1 MLTRNIDFKNF
12 RIKKN
17 TQIVKKKLK
26 KLIQENNEVIKSLR
40 KSYKNS
46 YDRRLVNKYNK
57 GSNYTVIGMGGSTLG
72 TQTIYDFLG
81 KKIDQGEE
89 FLVIKKNP
97 LVVPPDFEKMP
108 IPKNEIEK
116 SNTVRVENNQDS
128 DFKKLLKTQD
138 QNVDVS
144 ESEENSGN
152 LEKKIIDKIK

>member
-1 MLTRNIDFKNF
+1 M
-12 RIKKN
+12 KKN
-17 TQIVKKKLK
+17 NYPIFLLIFLFLISGCQDVKKGF
-26 KLIQENNEVIKSLR
+26 S
-40 KSYKNS
+40 
-46 YDRRLVNKYNK
+46 
-57 GSNYTVIGMGGSTLG
+57 
-72 TQTIYDFLG
+72 G

-116 SNTVRVENNQDS
+116 SNSIKVENNQDS

-138 QNVDVS
+138 QNFDVPDS
-144 ESEENSGN
+144 RENTGD

>member
-1 MLTRNIDFKNF
+1 M
-12 RIKKN
+12 KKN
-17 TQIVKKKLK
+17 NYLILLLSFLLLVSGCQDVKKGF
-26 KLIQENNEVIKSLR
+26 S
-40 KSYKNS
+40 
-46 YDRRLVNKYNK
+46 
-57 GSNYTVIGMGGSTLG
+57 
-72 TQTIYDFLG
+72 G

-116 SNTVRVENNQDS
+116 SNSIKVENNQDS

-144 ESEENSGN
+144 VSGENTGD

>member
-1 MLTRNIDFKNF
+1 M
-12 RIKKN
+12 KKN
-17 TQIVKKKLK
+17 NYPIFLLFFLFIVSGCQDVKKGF
-26 KLIQENNEVIKSLR
+26 S
-40 KSYKNS
+40 
-46 YDRRLVNKYNK
+46 
-57 GSNYTVIGMGGSTLG
+57 
-72 TQTIYDFLG
+72 G

-116 SNTVRVENNQDS
+116 SNSIKVENNQDS

-138 QNVDVS
+138 QNIDVS
-144 ESEENSGN
+144 DSRENTGD

>member
-1 MLTRNIDFKNF
+1 M
-12 RIKKN
+12 KKN
-17 TQIVKKKLK
+17 NYPIFMLIFLFLISGCQDVKKGF
-26 KLIQENNEVIKSLR
+26 S
-40 KSYKNS
+40 
-46 YDRRLVNKYNK
+46 
-57 GSNYTVIGMGGSTLG
+57 
-72 TQTIYDFLG
+72 G

-116 SNTVRVENNQDS
+116 SNSIKVENNQDS

-138 QNVDVS
+138 QNIFVS
-144 ESEENSGN
+144 DSKENTGD

>member
-1 MLTRNIDFKNF
+1 M
-12 RIKKN
+12 KKYN
-17 TQIVKKKLK
+17 YPIFLLFFLLLFSGCQDVKK
-26 KLIQENNEVIKSLR
+26 
-40 KSYKNS
+40 
-46 YDRRLVNKYNK
+46 
-57 GSNYTVIGMGGSTLG
+57 GFG
-72 TQTIYDFLG
+72 G

-116 SNTVRVENNQDS
+116 SSSIKVENNQDS
-128 DFKKLLKTQD
+128 EFKKLLKTQD

-144 ESEENSGN
+144 NSKENTGD